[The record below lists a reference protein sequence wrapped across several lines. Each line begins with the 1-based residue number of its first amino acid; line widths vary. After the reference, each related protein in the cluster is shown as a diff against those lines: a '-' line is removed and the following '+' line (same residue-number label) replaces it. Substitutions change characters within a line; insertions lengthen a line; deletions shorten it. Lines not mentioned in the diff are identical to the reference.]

1 MLTKEQLEKLNAQIH
16 SEANVS
22 RLYLSVS
29 HWASSKGLSGVSAF
43 FKAQHESE
51 EEHMHKLESYIL
63 ATGGRVK
70 VNALETP
77 PAEFDS
83 VLSVL
88 KMALDKEIEVSNNIN
103 ELVHFFLESRNYS
116 TFNFLQWFVAEQ
128 HEEENL
134 FRGLIEKA
142 ELLSSE
148 QNGGFWLDKELGELA
163 SSIKKI

>member
-1 MLTKEQLEKLNAQIH
+1 MKIEIYTKSYCPFCHRAKALLDA
-16 SEANVS
+16 
-22 RLYLSVS
+22 
-29 HWASSKGLSGVSAF
+29 KGL
-43 FKAQHESE
+43 K
-51 EEHMHKLESYIL
+51 Y
-63 ATGGRVK
+63 
-70 VNALETP
+70 
-77 PAEFDS
+77 
-83 VLSVL
+83 
-88 KMALDKEIEVSNNIN
+88 KEIEVSNNIN